1 MILQTENIPRSYLS
15 LARIIETY
23 AGKDGSKPNLNW
35 RRRMFLELYKKND
48 IMFCLVGNLYFAIV
62 VLSFVIL

>member
-1 MILQTENIPRSYLS
+1 
-15 LARIIETY
+15 
-23 AGKDGSKPNLNW
+23 
-35 RRRMFLELYKKND
+35 MFLELYKKND